1 MSHRKFSC
9 PRKGNLGYLPRKR
22 TKHHRGRIRS
32 FPKDNKANAP
42 HFTAFGG
49 FKAGMTHILRDV
61 DRVKSKLDKK
71 EKVEAVTVIETP
83 PLKVVGLVG
92 YIETPRGLRA
102 LSTVWANHLDKNTLR
117 RFYKNWVRSKQ
128 KAFSRYQ
135 SEIKDSKKI
144 EVQLNRI
151 RKYCTSVRAI
161 VHTQHDL
168 MKHFRQKKNNVFEIQ
183 INGGKTIGCLL
194 YTSPSPRDL
203 STSRMPSS
211 A

>member
-9 PRKGNLGYLPRKR
+9 PRKGNLGFLPRKR
-22 TKHHRGRIRS
+22 TKHHRGKIRS
-32 FPKDNKANAP
+32 FPRDNAAKAP

-61 DRVKSKLDKK
+61 DRAKSKLDKK
-71 EKVEAVTVIETP
+71 EKIEAVTVLETP

-92 YIETPRGLRA
+92 YVETPRGLRA

-128 KAFSRYQ
+128 KAFTRYQ
-135 SEIKDSKKI
+135 SENKDKNKI

-151 RKYCTSVRAI
+151 RKYCTVVRALC
-161 VHTQHDL
+161 HTQHNL
-168 MKHFRQKKNNVFEIQ
+168 MKHLRQKKNNIF
-183 INGGKTIGCLL
+183 
-194 YTSPSPRDL
+194 
-203 STSRMPSS
+203 
-211 A
+211 